1 MSVMTQD
8 LSNDLSKA
16 LLPEPGEKID
26 PHELARRDQK
36 MHLPRRFYKDTGVEA
51 DGDLFALTLDGRRA
65 RTPARN
71 ALAVAREPVAQ
82 ALAAEWAAQGEF
94 VDPGE
99 MPLTRLVNAALDGVA
114 AEMDAVRDEVVKY
127 AGSDLL
133 CYRAGEP
140 ESLVR
145 DQSAAWDPP
154 LDWMRRR
161 WGARFILA
169 EGVVFAA
176 QTEPALAHVREA
188 VDAAV
193 GDGPDAP
200 LRLAA
205 LNVMTTLTGSAILAL
220 AVAHG
225 ELTAAEAWTAAH
237 VDEDFQIRAWGAD
250 AEAEARRA
258 RRWLEMQAA
267 ALAFG

>member
-1 MSVMTQD
+1 MTE
-8 LSNDLSKA
+8 DLSKA
-16 LLPEPGEKID
+16 LLPAPGEKID

-36 MHLPRRFYKDTGVEA
+36 KHLPRRFYKETGVEA

-65 RTPARN
+65 RTPAKN
-71 ALAVAREPVAQ
+71 ALAVASEPVAQ
-82 ALAAEWAAQGEF
+82 ALAAEWAAQGELI
-94 VDPGE
+94 DPAE
-99 MPLTRLVNAALDGVA
+99 MPLTRLVNAAIDGVA
-114 AEMDAVRDEVVKY
+114 REMDAVRDEVVKY

-154 LDWMRRR
+154 LDWMRQR

-169 EGVVFAA
+169 EGIVFAA
-176 QTEPALAHVREA
+176 QTEPALERVRAA
-188 VDAAV
+188 VDAAI

-200 LRLAA
+200 LRLAG

-225 ELTAAEAWTAAH
+225 AMTPAQAWSAAH
-237 VDEDFQIRAWGAD
+237 VDEDFQIRAWGTD
-250 AEAEARRA
+250 EEAEARRA
-258 RRWLEMQAA
+258 RRWLDMQAA
-267 ALAFG
+267 AMVFG